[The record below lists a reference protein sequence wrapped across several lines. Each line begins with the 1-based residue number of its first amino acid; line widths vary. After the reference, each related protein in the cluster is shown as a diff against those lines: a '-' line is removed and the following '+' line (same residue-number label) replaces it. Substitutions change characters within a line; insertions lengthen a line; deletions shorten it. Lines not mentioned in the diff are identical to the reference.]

1 MRFRDK
7 KIVVTGAAGVYG
19 RGLATA
25 FANAGARLALSD
37 VRRDGLEEVKRML
50 KLPDS
55 RVLLHATELTDAAS
69 IQALVT
75 TVVQQWGA
83 PDVVVNNAGV
93 YPFHG
98 LLETNAAQWDRVM
111 DVNLRAPFLIIQG
124 FARAMLERGVK
135 GCFINVSSASADVL
149 HIHEAVDI
157 MASPFAAE
165 RINRNLAR
173 LEWLTKGFALD
184 LGPDGIRVNAVRP
197 GFAFGGAGVEFPEG
211 YADAIMEA
219 NPMRRLG
226 TPADLAEAVMFL
238 ASEHASFVTG
248 EVLSADGG
256 SSISRRMGAATEAR
270 RGPGRT

>member
-7 KIVVTGAAGVYG
+7 KIVITGAAGVYG

-37 VRRDGLEEVKRML
+37 IRRDGLEEVKRAL

-69 IQALVT
+69 IQVLVT

-83 PDVVVNNAGV
+83 PDVVVNNAGI

-98 LLETNAAQWDRVM
+98 LLETDAAQWDRVM

-124 FARAMLERGVK
+124 FARAMLERGVR

-149 HIHEAVDI
+149 RTNGVPYCV
-157 MASPFAAE
+157 SK
-165 RINRNLAR
+165 RG

-211 YADAIMEA
+211 YADAITEA
-219 NPMRRLG
+219 NPMRRVG

-238 ASEHASFVTG
+238 ASEHASYVTG

-270 RGPGRT
+270 RGTRRA